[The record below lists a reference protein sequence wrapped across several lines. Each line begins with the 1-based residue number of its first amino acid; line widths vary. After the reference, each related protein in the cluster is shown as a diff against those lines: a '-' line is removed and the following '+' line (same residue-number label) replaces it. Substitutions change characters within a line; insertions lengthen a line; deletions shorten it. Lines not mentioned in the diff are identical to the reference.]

1 MYIVA
6 SVHTFGMQ
14 LLRLSGRK
22 VCDKVIDKGFVWKG
36 KTMIV
41 RWLPGAPPR
50 MPKDRFALYFGT
62 LASTHLHKSAV
73 KRNRM
78 RRRCKEAFRLA
89 VKNADAKNTGQK
101 QSYQLLVSPR
111 SASLMCAFGD
121 IETDVSRFLSQLR

>member
-1 MYIVA
+1 
-6 SVHTFGMQ
+6 MQ

-50 MPKDRFALYFGT
+50 MPKDRPALYLGT
-62 LASTHLHKSAV
+62 LASTRLHKSAV

-89 VKNADAKNTGQK
+89 VKNADAKNPAQK
-101 QSYQLLVSPR
+101 QPYQLLVSPR
-111 SASLMCAFGD
+111 SSSLTCAFGD
-121 IETDVSRFLSQLR
+121 IETDVSRFLSTLR

>member
-1 MYIVA
+1 ME
-6 SVHTFGMQ
+6 

-41 RWLPGAPPR
+41 RWLPGAPPLER
-50 MPKDRFALYFGT
+50 KGRGDAPQVRLYMGT
-62 LASTHLHKSAV
+62 LASTRLHKSAV

-89 VKNADAKNTGQK
+89 VKHADAKNSAQK

-111 SASLMCAFGD
+111 SSSLTCAFGD
-121 IETDVSRFLSQLR
+121 IENDVSRFLSTLR